1 VDQLVLV
8 VWTCY
13 CPKGHLEHYHY
24 QCRFYG
30 TGKPNGSDIVQVI
43 FDSEVNAMQDVQ
55 TGKWSVFR
63 LVWQRGEMLPERIDI
78 ATDLERE
85 EVDRWLTWGNL
96 SKSDSSL

>member
-1 VDQLVLV
+1 M
-8 VWTCY
+8 
-13 CPKGHLEHYHY
+13 
-24 QCRFYG
+24 
-30 TGKPNGSDIVQVI
+30 IVN
-43 FDSEVNAMQDVQ
+43 SEVNAMQDIR

-85 EVDRWLTWGNL
+85 EVDKWLTWGNL

>member
-1 VDQLVLV
+1 MDQFVLV
-8 VWTCY
+8 VWSCY
-13 CPKGHLEHYHY
+13 CPKRYLEHYYY
-24 QCRFYG
+24 QRRVYD

-43 FDSEVNAMQDVQ
+43 VNSEVNAMQDIR

-96 SKSDSSL
+96 QR